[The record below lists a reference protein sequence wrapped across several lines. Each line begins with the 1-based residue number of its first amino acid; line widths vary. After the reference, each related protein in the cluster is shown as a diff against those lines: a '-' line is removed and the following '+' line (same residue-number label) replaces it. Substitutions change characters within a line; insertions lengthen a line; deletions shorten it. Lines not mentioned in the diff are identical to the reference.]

1 MFFELEKYIN
11 VPSFLIAGI
20 CTLFMGG
27 HDELAHVLTM
37 LMIFDYCTGLI
48 SGFMNKR
55 LDSRVGFIGIC
66 KKVLML
72 LTVAVAVEVNKLI
85 PDVAIR
91 DFIIYFYIANE
102 GISILE
108 NVCKFIPVPDKM
120 KEYFEQLRGGVQHE

>member
-1 MFFELEKYIN
+1 MSLEKYIN
-11 VPSFLIAGI
+11 FPSFLIAGA
-20 CTLFMGG
+20 CTLFMGK
-27 HDELAHVLTM
+27 HDEIAHVLMM
-37 LMIFDYCTGLI
+37 LMVFDYATGLV
-48 SGFMNKR
+48 SGFLNKK
-55 LDSRVGFIGIC
+55 LDSRVGFKGIA

-72 LTVAVAVEVNKLI
+72 LVIAVAVEVNKLL